1 MELTGMKLTERGFD
15 LTFTHPLGNVEATQ
29 FEFQRYYYK
38 YHQSYGSPQLGKEA
52 IGVTALEVGKNGKT
66 VSLALDKLNPGY
78 VYQLTLKNVTAK
90 DKTPTLNTFVCY
102 TLNTLTNGDDKAPH
116 LVAASAGG
124 GSTAKPVKAKP
135 VKLTTSPQELDAAL
149 AVRQGPTFDN
159 RNGGFSGK
167 GYADFVGKSGEHLEW
182 IVTAPEA
189 TTYQLAF
196 RYALAG
202 ATGPD
207 LEG

>member
-78 VYQLTLKNVTAK
+78 VYQLT
-90 DKTPTLNTFVCY
+90 
-102 TLNTLTNGDDKAPH
+102 
-116 LVAASAGG
+116 SR
-124 GSTAKPVKAKP
+124 
-135 VKLTTSPQELDAAL
+135 TSPP
-149 AVRQGPTFDN
+149 RTKRP
-159 RNGGFSGK
+159 R
-167 GYADFVGKSGEHLEW
+167 
-182 IVTAPEA
+182 
-189 TTYQLAF
+189 
-196 RYALAG
+196 
-202 ATGPD
+202 
-207 LEG
+207 

>member
-124 GSTAKPVKAKP
+124 GSTA
-135 VKLTTSPQELDAAL
+135 S
-149 AVRQGPTFDN
+149 R
-159 RNGGFSGK
+159 
-167 GYADFVGKSGEHLEW
+167 
-182 IVTAPEA
+182 
-189 TTYQLAF
+189 
-196 RYALAG
+196 
-202 ATGPD
+202 
-207 LEG
+207 